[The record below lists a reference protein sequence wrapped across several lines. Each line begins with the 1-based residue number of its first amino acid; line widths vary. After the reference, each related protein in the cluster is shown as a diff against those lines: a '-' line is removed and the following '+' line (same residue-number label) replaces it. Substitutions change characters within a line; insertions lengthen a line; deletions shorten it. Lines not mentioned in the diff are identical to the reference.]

1 MKLIDLEARKDTTVN
16 ATVFLRELCDR
27 LGFSHASYAT
37 VNPVTG
43 DVQGYATYSED
54 WKRHY
59 GSKGFHHFDPTL
71 YEAAKSIAPVD
82 WERFAKNDKFRI
94 IFRDA
99 ADFGITRCGMT
110 VPIRG
115 PYGDCGLLN
124 VTLNCCR
131 AEWKRLTE
139 HVMGDLQISAVH
151 LHDTV
156 MRSGTLAATLF
167 HPNLSAR
174 ELEILK
180 WAADG
185 KSQHDI
191 GDILSISHR
200 TVEVHLRSARDKLG
214 ALTTAQAV
222 GRAVGL
228 GLILPG

>member
-1 MKLIDLEARKDTTVN
+1 MKLIDLATRKDIADN
-16 ATVFLRELCDR
+16 ATAFLEDLCDR
-27 LGFSHASYAT
+27 LGFDYASYAT

-43 DVQGYATYSED
+43 DVQGYATYSEE
-54 WKRHY
+54 WKQHY
-59 GSKGFHHFDPTL
+59 GRKGFHHFDPTL
-71 YEAAKSIAPVD
+71 YQAAKSIAPVD
-82 WERFAKNDKFRI
+82 WARFAQNEKFQI

-99 ADFGITRCGMT
+99 ADFGITDRGMT

-124 VTLNCCR
+124 VTRDCDED
-131 AEWKRLTE
+131 EWKQLAAR
-139 HVMGDLQISAVH
+139 VMGDLQVSAVN
-151 LHDTV
+151 LHDTI
-156 MRSGTLAATLF
+156 MRSGTLSATLF
-167 HPNLSAR
+167 HPNLSTR

-214 ALTTAQAV
+214 ALTTTQAV

>member
-1 MKLIDLEARKDTTVN
+1 MKLIDLARRKDIADN
-16 ATVFLRELCDR
+16 ATTFLVDLCNR
-27 LGFSHASYAT
+27 LGFDYASYAT

-43 DVQGYATYSED
+43 DVQGYATYCEE
-54 WKRHY
+54 WKLHY
-59 GSKGFHHFDPTL
+59 GRKGFHHFDPTL
-71 YEAAKSIAPVD
+71 YQAAKSIAPVD
-82 WERFAKNDKFRI
+82 WSRFADDDKFHT

-99 ADFGITRCGMT
+99 AAFGITDRGMT
-110 VPIRG
+110 VPVRG

-124 VTLNCCR
+124 VTRDCSER
-131 AEWKRLTE
+131 EWKKLIG
-139 HVMGDLQISAVH
+139 HVIGDLQISAVN
-151 LHDTV
+151 LHDTI
-156 MRSGTLAATLF
+156 MRSGTLSGTLF
-167 HPNLSAR
+167 YPNLSSR

-180 WAADG
+180 WAAGG

-191 GDILSISHR
+191 GEILSISHR